1 MIRVSR
7 EIRFNLVSSD
17 QFTGQK
23 PVNSWVG
30 GPSTN
35 RLVPRLCLRCTVEGP
50 IDRRTG
56 YLCNIKIL
64 DKLLRD
70 AVAGTLR
77 LNSSEDSLHDSS
89 QDLTAESFLLTV
101 VAQCRELWQHPAA
114 LIALE
119 LDVSPF
125 VTWRITMESNPMI
138 SMTEQFEFSAAHRLH
153 CDELSDEQN
162 REIFGKCNLP
172 GGHGHNYVVAVT
184 LSRPDIDSDG
194 QVIDVDQFES
204 TVNRL
209 VIDRLDHKNL
219 NSDEPHFKTVNPTVE
234 NIAVA
239 IHGWLDGQ
247 FGDAKLEKVRVYETP
262 KTWAEYPVV

>member
-7 EIRFNLVSSD
+7 EIRFNLVSPD

-23 PVNSWVG
+23 PANSWVG
-30 GPSTN
+30 GPATN

-50 IDRRTG
+50 IDPKTG

-77 LNSSEDSLHDSS
+77 LNSSNNSS
-89 QDLTAESFLLTV
+89 QELTAESFLLTL

-114 LIALE
+114 LIGLE

-153 CDELSDEQN
+153 CDELTVEQN

-184 LSRPDIDSDG
+184 VSRSDIGSDG

-239 IHGWLDGQ
+239 IHGWLDKQ
-247 FGDAKLEKVRVYETP
+247 FGDATLEKVRIYETP
-262 KTWAEYPVV
+262 KTWAEYPMGR

>member
-7 EIRFNLVSSD
+7 EIRFALLPPD
-17 QFTGQK
+17 QFSGQK

-30 GPSTN
+30 GPATN
-35 RLVPRLCLRCTVEGP
+35 RLVPRLCLRCTVEGA
-50 IDRRTG
+50 IDPQTG
-56 YLCNIKIL
+56 YLCNIKLI

-70 AVAGTLR
+70 AVAESLTQNR
-77 LNSSEDSLHDSS
+77 SSDFA
-89 QDLTAESFLLTV
+89 AETFLQA
-101 VAQCRELWQHPAA
+101 VANQCRMLWHHPATI
-114 LIALE
+114 IALE
-119 LDVSPF
+119 LDASALL
-125 VTWRITMESNPMI
+125 TWRITMESNPMI

-153 CDELSDEQN
+153 CDELTDEQN

-184 LSRPDIDSDG
+184 VCRSNVGSNG
-194 QVIDVDQFES
+194 QVIDVDKFES

-219 NSDEPHFKTVNPTVE
+219 NIDEPHFKAVNPTVE
-234 NIAVA
+234 NIAVV
-239 IHGWLDGQ
+239 IHGWLNEQ

-262 KTWAEYPVV
+262 KTWAEFPTC

>member
-7 EIRFNLVSSD
+7 EIRFPLLPAD

-30 GPSTN
+30 GPATN
-35 RLVPRLCLRCTVEGP
+35 RLVPRLCLRCTVEGEV
-50 IDRRTG
+50 DSRTG
-56 YLCNIKIL
+56 YLCNIKLL

-70 AVAGTLR
+70 AVAETIKQKGVH
-77 LNSSEDSLHDSS
+77 E
-89 QDLTAESFLLTV
+89 LTAESFLTTV
-101 VAQCRELWQHPAA
+101 AGQCRGLWQHSAK

-119 LDVSPF
+119 LDVSSL
-125 VTWRITMESNPMI
+125 VTWRITMESDPMI

-153 CDELSDEQN
+153 CDELTDEQN

-172 GGHGHNYVVAVT
+172 GGHGHNYVVEVT
-184 LSRPDIDSDG
+184 VSRRDVGSDG
-194 QVIDVDQFES
+194 QVIDVDKFES

-219 NSDEPHFKTVNPTVE
+219 NIDEPHFKTVNPTVE

-239 IHGWLDGQ
+239 IHGWLDKQ
-247 FGDAKLEKVRVYETP
+247 FEDAKLEKVRVYETP
-262 KTWAEYPVV
+262 KTWAEFPTC

>member
-7 EIRFNLVSSD
+7 EIRFALVPSD

-30 GPSTN
+30 GPATN
-35 RLVPRLCLRCTVEGP
+35 RLVPRLCLRCTVEGS
-50 IDRRTG
+50 IDPQTG

-70 AVAGTLR
+70 AVAETIRQSG
-77 LNSSEDSLHDSS
+77 S
-89 QDLTAESFLLTV
+89 QELTAESFLWTV
-101 VAQCRELWQHPAA
+101 AGQCGELWQHPAN

-119 LDVSPF
+119 LDVSPL
-125 VTWRITMESNPMI
+125 VTWRITLENNPMI
-138 SMTEQFEFSAAHRLH
+138 LLTEQFEFSAAHRLH
-153 CDELSDEQN
+153 CVELTAKQN

-184 LSRPDIDSDG
+184 VGRADVGPG
-194 QVIDVDQFES
+194 GEVINMDDFES

-209 VIDRLDHKNL
+209 LIDRLDHKNL
-219 NSDEPHFKTVNPTVE
+219 NIDEPYFKTVNPTVE
-234 NIAVA
+234 NIAIA
-239 IHGWLDGQ
+239 IHGWLDDQ

-262 KTWAEYPVV
+262 KTWAEYPTG